1 MAVDMQTNAKPE
13 NEELKLMKVAH
24 VYMSFQSITF
34 QGYEIKAVRQNAPI
48 MENKAM
54 LEELIER
61 EEGDETWASQA
72 LFFGEFSNNTNPSWR
87 GPNNWIKICCYPQSA
102 PSSDDKNML
111 HWFRNQA
118 INQWGSP
125 QNASG
130 NGRPSEQHYSI
141 PFEYYEEY
149 TDEMKEADLRTV
161 ASHDESIR
169 NVIDLKG
176 IFTTPDAE
184 LDRHYIHMATNKA
197 KGRLKATGN
206 YPKVD

>member
-1 MAVDMQTNAKPE
+1 MALDMQTNAKPE

-24 VYMSFQSITF
+24 VYMSFESITF
-34 QGYEIKAVRQNAPI
+34 QGYEVKAVKQNDPI
-48 MENKAM
+48 MENKEM
-54 LEELIER
+54 LEELIKR
-61 EEGDETWASQA
+61 EEGDEMWASNA
-72 LFFGEFSNNTNPSWR
+72 LFFGEFSNGESYTD
-87 GPNNWIKICCYPQSA
+87 WIKISCYA
-102 PSSDDKNML
+102 RDEPSSDDKNML

-130 NGRPSEQHYSI
+130 NGRPSEQHFSI

-149 TDEMKEADLRTV
+149 TDEMKQADLQTL
-161 ASHDESIR
+161 AQHDERIA

-184 LDRHYIHMATNKA
+184 LDRHYIYMAQSKA

-206 YPKVD
+206 YPELV